1 MACYVIRVARQT
13 GLIAVFVG
21 TAIFGTVSGVLFA
34 FVGDLP
40 QISALDDYAPSA
52 ITRVLAADGEVVAE
66 FATQRRVVVA
76 YEEIAPRLRE
86 AIVASEDASFN
97 SHFGVSPVRVAVT
110 AVRNVLNQQRRGAST
125 ITMQL
130 ARNLF
135 LTLDKTW
142 ERKIKELLLTFLIE
156 KRYTKREILTMYA
169 NQVLFGHGA
178 YGVEAASRMY
188 FDRSARELQLA
199 EAALLAGIIQAPAR
213 QSPFVSLERA
223 TTRRSYVLS
232 RMEADGYI
240 TADEAG
246 AARAKPITVVDR
258 RGESSVAPYFVEEVR
273 QHLEQRYGAQQ
284 LYEAGLEVGTT
295 LDADLQ
301 RVANTAVRNGLH
313 RLDKR
318 RGYRGAAD
326 NVLRGE
332 SAGSL
337 DEYDH
342 SRWRQPIA
350 EGDRVPAI
358 VTAVAVDRFDIR
370 VGRYAGAID
379 RDGYRWT
386 RQTPAQLVEVGDV
399 VLVQVIDID
408 EAAALVSASL
418 DQEPI
423 VEGALVAIANRTGHI
438 LAMVGGYDF
447 ERSKFNRAVQARRQ
461 LGSVFKPILYATA
474 IDRGYT
480 PISIIIDEPVSFP
493 TGPDQPDYEPRN
505 YDQKYEGQVTLRR
518 ALENSRNVP
527 AVQVMAELGPEQVVD
542 YARRLGFT
550 SELPPFLSVAL
561 GAAEATLLEITSAYT
576 AFPNQGVRLQPFQ
589 VLTVTDRDGNRL
601 EDNRP
606 TAHEALPA
614 DTSFIMTSLLR
625 GVVARG
631 TGRQA
636 RTLDW
641 PLAGKTGTVDD
652 YTDAWFVG
660 YDPDVTVGVWVGHDQ
675 KTTLGPDEE
684 GARVALPIW
693 IEFMRA
699 YIDTRTEVP
708 EFVEPA
714 NIVYLFVDRRTGMV
728 TTPSSPGAI
737 RETFIAGTEPGIAF
751 QP

>member
-1 MACYVIRVARQT
+1 MARYVIRFARQT

-34 FVGDLP
+34 FAGDLP

-86 AIVASEDASFN
+86 AIVAAEDASFN

-110 AVRNVLNQQRRGAST
+110 AVRNILNQQRRGAST

-142 ERKIKELLLTFLIE
+142 ERKLKELLLTFQIE

-169 NQVLFGHGA
+169 NQMLFGHGA

-188 FDRSARELQLA
+188 FDRSARELQLE

-232 RMEADGYI
+232 RMEADGFI
-240 TADEAG
+240 TADEAE
-246 AARAKPITVVDR
+246 AARATPITVVDR

-284 LYEAGLEVGTT
+284 LYEGGLEVRTT

-313 RLDKR
+313 RLDQR
-318 RGYRGAAD
+318 RGFRGAAD

-337 DEYDH
+337 DDYDH
-342 SRWRQPIA
+342 PRWRQPIA
-350 EGDRVPAI
+350 EGDRVPAV

-386 RQTPAQLVEVGDV
+386 RRTPAQLVEVGDV
-399 VLVQVIDID
+399 VLVQLTYIDD
-408 EAAALVSASL
+408 AAAIVSASL

-423 VEGALVAIANRTGHI
+423 VEGALVAIDNRTGHI

-447 ERSKFNRAVQARRQ
+447 ERSKFNRAVQAQRQ

-480 PISIIIDEPVSFP
+480 PTSIIIDEPVSFP
-493 TGPDQPDYEPRN
+493 AGPDQPDYEPRN
-505 YDQKYEGQVTLRR
+505 YDEKYEGPVTLRR

-527 AVQVMAELGPEQVVD
+527 AVQVMAELGPEQVVE

-561 GAAEATLLEITSAYT
+561 GTAEATLLEITSAYT

-589 VLTVTDRDGNRL
+589 VLTVTDRDGNGL

-606 TAHEALPA
+606 IAHEALPA

-675 KTTLGPDEE
+675 KMTLGPAEE

-714 NIVYLFVDRRTGMV
+714 NIVYLSVDRRTGMV

-751 QP
+751 RP